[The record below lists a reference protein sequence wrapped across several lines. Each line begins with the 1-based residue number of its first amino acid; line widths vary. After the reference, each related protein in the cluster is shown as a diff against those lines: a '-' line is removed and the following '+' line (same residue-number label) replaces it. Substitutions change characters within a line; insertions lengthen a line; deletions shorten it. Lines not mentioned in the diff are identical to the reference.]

1 MKTFTQMRNAGIPLM
16 RNFKNMSYKSEM
28 SFLNSNGFILLIY
41 IDVQQKR
48 MYLALHR
55 QKYLFIVMH

>member
-16 RNFKNMSYKSEM
+16 RNFKNMSYKSEI
-28 SFLNSNGFILLIY
+28 SFLNSNVFILLIY
-41 IDVQQKR
+41 IDVQHKR

-55 QKYLFIVMH
+55 QKYLFIGML